1 MGEVEDA
8 VESCNS
14 ALFMQQRLMKDLDGF
29 LERSQD
35 RALFDL
41 PPRADPG
48 T

>member
-1 MGEVEDA
+1 MR
-8 VESCNS
+8 
-14 ALFMQQRLMKDLDGF
+14 QRLMKGLDGF

-41 PPRADPG
+41 PPRPDLG